1 MVGVTLSG
9 VRKSFGTMEVIK
21 GVDLDVASGELVVV
35 VGPSGCG
42 KSTLLRLIAGLE
54 DVTSGTIT
62 IDGEVVNHWPPARR
76 GIAMVFQSYA
86 LYPHMT
92 VYDNMAFG
100 LKIGG
105 GSKADIERRVR
116 DAADTL
122 KIAPFLDRLPRQLS
136 GGQRQRVAVGRAIV
150 RDPRVFLFDEPL
162 SNLDAALRVA
172 TRIEI
177 AKLHESMADTT
188 MIYVTHDQVEAMT
201 LADRII
207 VLNAGRV
214 EQVGT
219 PMALYKTPANV
230 FVARFIGSPAMNTVP
245 CVIESAGHGAK
256 VTPQGGNSVAV
267 AAAISEEAAGNEG
280 TFGVRPEHLKLTS
293 GSDAIFAGRVAIV
306 EKLGEVTMIY
316 VVVGAE
322 PIVAKLSGDVG
333 VERGDE
339 VGLTASLECLHV
351 FDHKGN
357 AFRRRLG

>member
-1 MVGVTLSG
+1 MVGLTFSG
-9 VRKSFGTMEVIK
+9 VRKSFGTVEVIK
-21 GVDLDVASGELVVV
+21 SVDLDVASGEFVVF

-42 KSTLLRLIAGLE
+42 KSTLLRLVAGLE
-54 DVTSGTIT
+54 EVTSGTIA
-62 IDGEVVNHWPPARR
+62 IDGEVVNHLPPAQR

-105 GSKADIERRVR
+105 GGKADIERRVR
-116 DAADTL
+116 DAAEIL
-122 KIAPFLDRLPRQLS
+122 KITPFLHRLPRQLS
-136 GGQRQRVAVGRAIV
+136 GGQRQRVAIGRAIV

-177 AKLHESMADTT
+177 AKLHESMAGTT

-201 LADRII
+201 LADRIV

-214 EQVGT
+214 EQVGA
-219 PMALYKTPANV
+219 PMELYTTPANV

-245 CVIESAGHGAK
+245 CVIESAGVGAK

-267 AAAISEEAAGNEG
+267 TVAIPGEAAGSQG
-280 TFGVRPEHLKLTS
+280 TFGVRPEHLKLTTDS
-293 GSDAIFAGRVAIV
+293 HTIFAGRVGTV

-316 VVVGAE
+316 VVVGDE
-322 PIVAKLSGDVG
+322 PIVAKLGGDVG
-333 VERGDE
+333 VKKGDD
-339 VGLTASLECLHV
+339 VGLTAPPECLYV

-357 AFRRRLG
+357 AFPRTLG